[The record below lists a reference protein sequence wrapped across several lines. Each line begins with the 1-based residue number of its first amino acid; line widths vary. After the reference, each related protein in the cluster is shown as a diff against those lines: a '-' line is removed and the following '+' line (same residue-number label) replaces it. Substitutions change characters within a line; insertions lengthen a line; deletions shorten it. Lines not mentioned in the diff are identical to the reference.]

1 MTLVYMFPGQ
11 GSQRVG
17 MGGELFA
24 RFPERVAE
32 ADRVLG
38 YSIGELCLRDPHGR
52 LGQTRFTQPAV
63 YVVNALA
70 HAAARADGRPAPDAA
85 VGHSLGEY
93 NALEVAGVFGFAEG
107 LRLVVARA
115 EAMSRVTDGGMSAVI
130 GMDEAVIRLLLRRA
144 GLEAVEVANQN
155 TADQT
160 IIGGPVAKLD
170 TAAALLKDS
179 GARSVRRLPVSG
191 PFHTGHMSAAAE
203 EFGRLLSRTHLAAP
217 AFPVI
222 ANRTARPHSA
232 GELAGVLTEQI
243 DHPVLWR
250 QSVEAL
256 LDTDPDTVFEELGD
270 STVLT
275 RMLRAIRSERAA
287 R

>member
-17 MGGELFA
+17 MGRELFA
-24 RFPERVAE
+24 RFPDRLAE

-38 YSIGELCLRDPHGR
+38 YSVRELCLRNPQER
-52 LGQTRFTQPAV
+52 LGQTAFTQPAV
-63 YVVNALA
+63 YVVNALSY
-70 HAAARADGRPAPDAA
+70 AAARADGRPSPAAA

-93 NALEVAGVFGFAEG
+93 NALEAAGVFGFAEG
-107 LRLVVARA
+107 LRLVAARA
-115 EAMSRVTDGGMSAVI
+115 ESMSRVTDGGMCAVI

-144 GLEAVEVANQN
+144 GLETVKVANYN

-160 IIGGPVAKLD
+160 IIGGPVAKLE
-170 TAAALLKDS
+170 AAATLLKNA
-179 GARSVRRLPVSG
+179 GARGVRRLPVSG
-191 PFHTGHMSAAAE
+191 PFHTAHMSAAAE
-203 EFGRLLSRTHLAAP
+203 EFGRVLGRTPLSAP
-217 AFPVI
+217 AFPVL

-232 GELAGVLTEQI
+232 EDLAVALTEHI

-250 QSVEAL
+250 QSIEAL

-275 RMLRAIRSERAA
+275 RMLRAIRTERTA

>member
-1 MTLVYMFPGQ
+1 MTLVHMFPGQ

-38 YSIGELCLRDPHGR
+38 YSIGELCLRDPREQLGR
-52 LGQTRFTQPAV
+52 TEFTQPAV
-63 YVVNALA
+63 YVVNALSY
-70 HAAARADGRPAPDAA
+70 AAARADGRPAPAAA

-93 NALEVAGVFGFAEG
+93 NALEAAGVFGFAEG
-107 LRLVVARA
+107 LRLVAARA
-115 EAMSRVTDGGMSAVI
+115 EAMSRVTDGGMCAVI

-144 GLEAVEVANQN
+144 GLETVEVANHN

-170 TAAALLKDS
+170 TAAALLKEA

-191 PFHTGHMSAAAE
+191 PFHTAHMSAAAA
-203 EFGRLLSRTHLAAP
+203 EFGSLLGRTPLSAP
-217 AFPVI
+217 AFPVL

-232 GELAGVLTEQI
+232 EELATVLTEQI

-250 QSVEAL
+250 QSIEAL
-256 LDTDPDTVFEELGD
+256 LEADPDTVFEELGD

-275 RMLRAIRSERAA
+275 RMLRAIRTERAT